1 MTKELKERIIVAMSG
16 GVDSSVAALLL
27 HEAGYDVIGVTMR
40 LWKSTQKTNKFSK
53 QCCSVDDIEDAR
65 MVCDSIGIPH
75 YVFNFEN
82 EFQQHVVDYFLR
94 EYDRGRTP
102 HPCLACNDRLKF
114 DFLLKKAIMLDAK
127 YVATGHYARILKS
140 GREFQLLKAIDHKKD
155 QSYVLFN
162 LGQKELSKLMFP
174 VGQYNKA
181 QIREFAEQ
189 FDLEVATKP
198 DRQEICFI
206 PDGDYKKFIADRNKR
221 SPGLLKSVNGATLGT
236 HPGIQFFTI
245 GQRRGIG
252 LKGGTGSPMH
262 VISIDSES
270 NEVVIGPEEFLYKD
284 KLFASNINLVS
295 GNSSLENGTE
305 VEVKIRYNSQPQAA
319 TISLLEGNYAE
330 INFLKPQRAITPG
343 QAVVFYQDEILI
355 GGGFIE
361 LSYDYK
367 SEGSLPV
374 RPEPRVNQIIG

>member
-1 MTKELKERIIVAMSG
+1 MNKERIIVAMSG

-27 HEAGYDVIGVTMR
+27 HESGYDVIGVTMR
-40 LWKSTQKTNKFSK
+40 LWKSTQKSNKFSK

-65 MVCDSIGIPH
+65 MVCDAIGIPH

-127 YVATGHYARILKS
+127 YVATGHYARILKN
-140 GREFQLLKAIDHKKD
+140 GNKFQLVKAIDHKKD

-174 VGQYNKA
+174 VGEYNKV
-181 QIREFAEQ
+181 QIRQFAQQ
-189 FDLEVATKP
+189 FELEVATKP
-198 DRQEICFI
+198 DSQEICFI
-206 PDGDYKKFIADRNKR
+206 PDGDYKKFIADKNKP
-221 SPGLLKSVNGATLGT
+221 SPGLLKSMEGETLGT

-252 LKGGTGSPMH
+252 LKGGTGKPMH
-262 VISIDSES
+262 VISINHKS
-270 NEVVIGPEEFLYKD
+270 NEVVIGLEEFLYKD
-284 KLFASNINLVS
+284 QLFASNINLVS
-295 GNSSLENGTE
+295 GNSNFNNGTKL
-305 VEVKIRYNSQPQAA
+305 EVKIRYNSEPQPA
-319 TISLLEGNYAE
+319 IVNLLEGNYAE
-330 INFLKPQRAITPG
+330 INFFKPQRSITPG

-361 LSYDYK
+361 FSYDK
-367 SEGSLPV
+367 NSDSILGRSETD
-374 RPEPRVNQIIG
+374 VN

>member
-1 MTKELKERIIVAMSG
+1 MNKERIIVAMSG

-40 LWKSTQKTNKFSK
+40 LWKSTQKSKKFSK

-65 MVCDSIGIPH
+65 MVCDSIGISH
-75 YVFNFEN
+75 YVFNFEK

-102 HPCLACNDRLKF
+102 HPCLACNDKLKF
-114 DFLLKKAIMLDAK
+114 DFLLKKAIKLDAK
-127 YVATGHYARILKS
+127 YVATGHYARILKN
-140 GREFQLLKAIDHKKD
+140 GNKFQLVKAIDHKKD

-174 VGQYNKA
+174 VGEYNKV
-181 QIREFAEQ
+181 QIRQFAEQ
-189 FDLEVATKP
+189 FELGVATKP
-198 DRQEICFI
+198 DSQEICFI
-206 PDGDYKKFIADRNKR
+206 PDGDYKKFIADRNKP
-221 SPGLLKSVNGATLGT
+221 SPGLLKSIDGETLGT

-262 VISIDSES
+262 VISINHKS
-270 NEVVIGPEEFLYKD
+270 NEVVIGAEEFLYKNQ
-284 KLFASNINLVS
+284 LFASNINLVS
-295 GNSSLENGTE
+295 GDSNFNNGTE
-305 VEVKIRYNSQPQAA
+305 LEVKIRYNSEPQVA
-319 TISLLEGNYAE
+319 TVNLLEDNFAE
-330 INFLKPQRAITPG
+330 INFSKPQRSITPG

-361 LSYDYK
+361 LSYDK
-367 SEGSLPV
+367 NNFSVAERSEDD
-374 RPEPRVNQIIG
+374 VNQAIG

>member
-1 MTKELKERIIVAMSG
+1 MNKERIIVAMSG

-27 HEAGYDVIGVTMR
+27 HESGYDVIGVTMR
-40 LWKSTQKTNKFSK
+40 LWKSTQKSNKFSK

-65 MVCDSIGIPH
+65 IVCDAIGIPH

-127 YVATGHYARILKS
+127 YVATGHYARILKN
-140 GREFQLLKAIDHKKD
+140 GNKFQLVKAIDHKKD

-174 VGQYNKA
+174 VGEYNKV
-181 QIREFAEQ
+181 QIRQFAQQ
-189 FDLEVATKP
+189 FELEVATKP
-198 DRQEICFI
+198 DSQEICFI
-206 PDGDYKKFIADRNKR
+206 PDGDYKKFIADKNKP
-221 SPGLLKSVNGATLGT
+221 SPGLLKSMDGETLGT

-252 LKGGTGSPMH
+252 LKGGTGKPMH
-262 VISIDSES
+262 VISINHKS
-270 NEVVIGPEEFLYKD
+270 NEVVIGLEEFLYKD
-284 KLFASNINLVS
+284 QLFASNINLVS
-295 GNSSLENGTE
+295 GNSNFNNGTKL
-305 VEVKIRYNSQPQAA
+305 EVKIRYNSEPQPA
-319 TISLLEGNYAE
+319 IVNLLEGNYAE
-330 INFLKPQRAITPG
+330 INFFKPQRSITPG

-361 LSYDYK
+361 LSYDK
-367 SEGSLPV
+367 NSDSILGRSETD
-374 RPEPRVNQIIG
+374 VNQVIG